1 MRLLHL
7 FGIIIFLFSFP
18 VIPVMAAD
26 DDNTAAL
33 KGIITG
39 AFDDWVT
46 KQADGLVKDSKLVS
60 SNNTGDEAR
69 VGVFGFITSP
79 ITILEDKNFQKTQK
93 ETIQIFII
101 LAKTLVIIVALLA
114 LVQILDPDV
123 AVGITEFFH
132 GRATYYE
139 PKDVFKTGMN
149 LALWFLCCP
158 GLLIGMFWLC
168 NNWVGRMDTSV
179 LDQVVVSSDNLPNYV
194 IFGLSA
200 KGLKIYM
207 SIRTAI
213 LLFAS
218 RFWYYLGIMLA
229 WKKTRWVGILILE
242 YVAVQV
248 FVQPVLVSMLTE
260 TVGYTLDGGFGF
272 FLVDMV
278 VYGGLALLM
287 SGICFIALTCPI
299 WIKLFSPNTLRSV
312 IGIAKIA

>member
-1 MRLLHL
+1 MRLLPI
-7 FGIIIFLFSFP
+7 FGIIFLFSFS
-18 VIPVMAAD
+18 VVPVMAAD

-33 KGIITG
+33 KGIIVG

-69 VGVFGFITSP
+69 VGVFDFIASP
-79 ITILEDKNFQKTQK
+79 ITILEDETFQKTQK

-101 LAKTLVIIVALLA
+101 LAKILVIIVALLA
-114 LVQILDPDV
+114 LVQILDPD
-123 AVGITEFFH
+123 AAGGITEFFH

-139 PKDVFKTGMN
+139 PKDVFKTGIN
-149 LALWFLCCP
+149 LALWFLCGP
-158 GLLIGMFWLC
+158 GILIAMYWLC

-179 LDQVVVSSDNLPNYV
+179 LDQVIVSSDNLPNYI

-218 RFWYYLGIMLA
+218 RYWYYLGIMLA

-248 FVQPVLVSMLTE
+248 FVQPVLVSLLTE

-272 FLVDMV
+272 LVDMV
-278 VYGGLALLM
+278 VYGGLAILM
-287 SGICFIALTCPI
+287 FLICFIALTCPI
-299 WIKLFSPNTLRSV
+299 WIKLFSPNTLRSIV
-312 IGIAKIA
+312 GFAKIA

>member
-7 FGIIIFLFSFP
+7 FGIIIFLFSFS
-18 VIPVMAAD
+18 VVPVMAAD

-69 VGVFGFITSP
+69 VGVFDFITSP
-79 ITILEDKNFQKTQK
+79 ITIDKNFQKTK
-93 ETIQIFII
+93 EETIPFFII
-101 LAKTLVIIVALLA
+101 LAKILVIIVALLA
-114 LVQILDPDV
+114 LVQILDPD
-123 AVGITEFFH
+123 AAGGITEFFH

-139 PKDVFKTGMN
+139 PKDVFKTGIN
-149 LALWFLCCP
+149 LALWFLCGP
-158 GLLIGMFWLC
+158 GILIAMFWLC

-200 KGLKIYM
+200 KGLKFYM
-207 SIRTAI
+207 SIRTTI

-218 RFWYYLGIMLA
+218 RYWYYLGIMLA

-248 FVQPVLVSMLTE
+248 FVQPVLVSLLTE

-272 FLVDMV
+272 LVDMV
-278 VYGGLALLM
+278 VYGGLAILM
-287 SGICFIALTCPI
+287 SLICFIALTCPI

-312 IGIAKIA
+312 VRIAKIA